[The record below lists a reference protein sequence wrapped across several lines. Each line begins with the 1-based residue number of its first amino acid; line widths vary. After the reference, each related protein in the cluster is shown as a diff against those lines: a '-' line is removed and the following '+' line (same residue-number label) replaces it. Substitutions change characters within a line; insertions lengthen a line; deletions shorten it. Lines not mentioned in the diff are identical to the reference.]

1 MKKQILIKTAI
12 ILFLLTSSFVLTA
25 AQTPNWKWAVTTGA
39 QANDFAKDITTDAA
53 GNVYMTGMFTSST
66 IDFGGIKL
74 TKSTGAYFNIYVAKY
89 SPAGTVLWAKNFGA
103 AGYEESWG
111 IATDLSGNVYI
122 TGIFTSASITFGAFT
137 LTNSAAS
144 YDGVFVVKLDTNGNV
159 LWAEKG
165 IGTAL
170 DKESNDIAV
179 DALGNV
185 TIAGYTS
192 YGTLNFDGASINNT
206 SNGNLYVVK
215 FDTNGNVLWST
226 SQTAT
231 SQNRADGIAIDAAGN
246 VYITGFY
253 TTSIYNLPTSSGRN
267 AFLVKFSATGAFLWA
282 AASSTSNNDTYG
294 FDVHATSSGKVI
306 VTGSFNNSTVTF
318 GNVTLTNAVTNG
330 NPDIYIA
337 QYDASGNLEWA
348 KSGSGSSYDR
358 GFKVTSDAMG
368 SVYLTGFFES
378 PTIKFGSITLTK
390 ATTVTQSG
398 YVAKYNTAGN
408 EVWAIK
414 IDRISAGSTSPN
426 GGLATDASGNV
437 ILAGYSF
444 NNVAFGSITISAGGI
459 FLAKLS
465 DGVMAVD
472 DSHNSPIK
480 LYPNPVNDVIHFS
493 GDKPI
498 SKVTIFTPDGK
509 KIREK
514 QMVGTKQMDMSYL
527 SKGVY
532 LLHVQTKTGTEQT
545 KIIKN

>member
-1 MKKQILIKTAI
+1 MKKKILIKITL
-12 ILFLLTSSFVLTA
+12 ILILINSSFVLT
-25 AQTPNWKWAVTTGA
+25 AQTPNWKWAITTGD
-39 QANDFAKDITTDAA
+39 QANDFAKDVTTDAA
-53 GNVYMTGMFTSST
+53 GNVYMTGMFTSSI

-74 TKSTGAYFNIYVAKY
+74 TKSTGSYFNIYVAKY
-89 SPAGTVLWAKNFGA
+89 NASGSVIWAKNFGA

-111 IATDLSGNVYI
+111 IATDSSGNVYI
-122 TGIFTSASITFGAFT
+122 TGIFTSPSITFGAFT
-137 LTNSAAS
+137 LTNSAAN

-179 DALGNV
+179 DPLGNI
-185 TIAGYTS
+185 TITGYTS
-192 YGTLNFDGASINNT
+192 YGTLNFDGAFINNT
-206 SNGNLYVVK
+206 NNGNLYVVK
-215 FDTNGNVLWST
+215 FDTNGNVLWSK
-226 SQTAT
+226 SQAAT
-231 SQNRADGIAIDAAGN
+231 SQNRADGVATDAEGN
-246 VYITGFY
+246 IYITGFY
-253 TTSIYNLPTSSGRN
+253 TSSIYNLPTSSGRN
-267 AFLVKFSATGAFLWA
+267 AFLVKFSSAGDFLWA
-282 AASSTSNNDTYG
+282 VSSSTSNNDTYG

-306 VTGSFNNSTVTF
+306 ITGSFSNSTVTF
-318 GNVTLTNAVTNG
+318 GTVTLTNAVTNG

-337 QYDASGNLEWA
+337 QYDASGTLEWA

-390 ATTVTQSG
+390 ATNVTQSG
-398 YVAKYNTAGN
+398 YVTKYNTTGN

-437 ILAGYSF
+437 ILAGYCSD
-444 NNVAFGSITISAGGI
+444 NVVFGSITIPDGGI

-472 DSHNSPIK
+472 NINNSSIRF
-480 LYPNPVNDVIHFS
+480 YPNPVKDVVHFS
-493 GDKPI
+493 GEKTI
-498 SKVTIFTPDGK
+498 SKVTIFTTDGR

-514 QMVGTKQMDMSYL
+514 QLNGTKQIDISDL
-527 SKGVY
+527 SKGIY
-532 LLHVQTKTGTEQT
+532 LFRLQTETGTEQT